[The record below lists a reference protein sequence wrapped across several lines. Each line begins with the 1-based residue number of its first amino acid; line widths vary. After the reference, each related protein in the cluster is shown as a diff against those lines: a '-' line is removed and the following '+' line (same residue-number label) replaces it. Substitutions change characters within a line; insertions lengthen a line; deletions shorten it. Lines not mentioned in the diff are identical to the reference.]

1 MIVCIPS
8 KNRAD
13 TQTYKLFEGSGI
25 RVYHFVE
32 PQEIDSYPMP
42 NKVSIEQNNQGISYV
57 RNFILDWA
65 RENNHEWILMC
76 DDDIK
81 HFGIYN
87 GKSVKTDAN
96 IWHEILA
103 KAQALPFEMVGI
115 QYRQHA
121 WHEKKPFSINKSFV
135 EVCVLINAF
144 KCKWR
149 YENDI
154 KEDRDFVLQTIAKGN
169 GILKLNRYFYDAPVV
184 GTNAGGLQELY
195 ANKKDGIAAEK
206 FVRKWHPYAKLVKK
220 DDRVDIKVDI
230 PQFALSHGKKV
241 VK

>member
-8 KNRAD
+8 KGRTN
-13 TQTYKLFEGSGI
+13 TQTHKLFDKAGI
-25 RVYHFVE
+25 KAYHFIE
-32 PQEIDSYPMP
+32 PQEIKSYSVP
-42 NKVSIEQNNQGISYV
+42 NKINIEKNNQGISYV

-65 RENNHEWILMC
+65 KANDHEWIIMC
-76 DDDIK
+76 DDDVQD
-81 HFGIYN
+81 FGIYN
-87 GKSVKTDAN
+87 GKTIKTDAN
-96 IWHEILA
+96 IWHEIFE
-103 KAQALPFEMVGI
+103 KARLLPFELIGI

-149 YENDI
+149 YENDL

-169 GILKLNRYFYDAPVV
+169 GILKLNRFYFGAPTV

-195 ANKKDGIAAEK
+195 KQKKDSIAAEN
-206 FVRKWHPYAKLVKK
+206 FVRKWHPYAKLTKK
-220 DDRVDIKVDI
+220 AERVDIKVDI
-230 PQFALSHGKKV
+230 AGFALSHGKRVIK
-241 VK
+241 